1 MQKRRLL
8 QQSLSV
14 VHSSILQ
21 QVPSV
26 VSQVVLPQHSPEK
39 VQEPPSPVQQTM
51 LPPGWQVPL
60 QH

>member
-1 MQKRRLL
+1 MGRLL
-8 QQSLSV
+8 QQSLSA

-21 QVPSV
+21 QVPSAV
-26 VSQVVLPQHSPEK
+26 GHDKLPQHSELT
-39 VQEPPSPVQQTM
+39 VQEPPSPEQQTMM